1 MKKIA
6 HNIVGTRMSLDLAI
20 ISVINQKTMK
30 KLFQNSEKI
39 YFPSRT

>member
-6 HNIVGTRMSLDLAI
+6 HNIRGTRMSLDLAI

-30 KLFQNSEKI
+30 KLLHNSEKM